1 MSLTYSDSSPLK
13 LAVTEACN
21 VIKNYNTR
29 RVLNSVSLHVYPG
42 ERLAL
47 TGPSGSGKTT
57 LLNCLGGLDHFDE
70 GKILFSG
77 INLHTLDSTALAKLR
92 REKIGTVFQFFNLLP
107 TLTVTENIEI
117 PLQLTKH
124 PREERTKRV
133 KTLLTQV
140 GLAHKG
146 DAYPGELSGGE
157 QQRVAIARALAHKPA
172 LILAD
177 EPTGNL
183 DSVSGQSIL
192 ELFKAITDNH
202 GPALIM
208 VTHSEEVAAVCH
220 RRIHLKDGIIVRE
233 S

>member
-1 MSLTYSDSSPLK
+1 MVSTTMEYSSHNPVIEAQNLIKSYNMGVVLK
-13 LAVTEACN
+13 G
-21 VIKNYNTR
+21 
-29 RVLNSVSLHVYPG
+29 VSCKVYPG

-77 INLHTLDSTALAKLR
+77 TNLHALDSTALAKLR

-107 TLTVTENIEI
+107 TLTVSENIEL

-124 PREERTKRV
+124 TRLDRFDRV
-133 KTLLTQV
+133 KALLAQV